1 MNIQIYK
8 NNFDLTDPF
17 KQYLEEKFSALSK
30 YHENILSFKVELN
43 RDQKHNKGDVFTIE
57 AHLQLPHHKS
67 LIVREKHID
76 ARAAVDI
83 AQEKLARQLLKI
95 KDKQN
100 SRIKKTSRLLRSMR
114 FWNKNQE

>member
-1 MNIQIYK
+1 MEIQIYK

-17 KQYLEEKFSALSK
+17 KQYIEEKFGALTK
-30 YHENILSFKVELN
+30 YHENIISFKVELS

-57 AHLQLPHHKS
+57 ARLQLPQHKN
-67 LIVREKHID
+67 IMIKENHID

-95 KDKQN
+95 KDKQV
-100 SRIKKTSRLLRSMR
+100 SKTKRTSKLLRSIR
-114 FWNKNQE
+114 FWGKDQE